1 MTTPLRAGVAWL
13 AAGVL
18 AAAPAFVGAQ
28 STPTPTPTP
37 PQPAPSQPASAAA
50 AEAHQRGLTALHR
63 GDVVGA
69 MAALRPPAQAG
80 HAPSQVLLA
89 FILDRAD
96 FTAEAAALYR
106 DAAAQ
111 DDAEGHLGLAQAHLV
126 GRGIAKDEKLA
137 LQHFSKAAA
146 RGNPTAIEVLADAY
160 IRGRLGLDDG
170 DAAAALAAVRRA
182 AEGGHLLSMDAL
194 AQAHRS
200 GRWQLPVDA
209 QQAAAWQAR
218 ATQLRAQR
226 AAQRPD
232 AARKSP

>member
-1 MTTPLRAGVAWL
+1 MPPRPAVTLPMRACVAVL

-18 AAAPAFVGAQ
+18 AAAPALAVAQ
-28 STPTPTPTP
+28 A
-37 PQPAPSQPASAAA
+37 QPGQPVPLAPAAA

-69 MAALRPPAQAG
+69 MAALRPPARAG

-96 FTAEAAALYR
+96 FAEEAAALYR
-106 DAAAQ
+106 EAAAQ
-111 DDAEGHLGLAQAHLV
+111 DDADGHLGLAQAHLT

-146 RGNPTAIEVLADAY
+146 RGQATAIEVLADAY
-160 IRGRLGLDDG
+160 IRGRFGLDDA
-170 DAAAALAAVRRA
+170 DPAAALAAVRRA
-182 AEGGHLLSMDAL
+182 AEGGHLVSMEAL

-209 QQAAAWQAR
+209 QQAAAWQNR
-218 ATQLRAQR
+218 AAQLRAQR
-226 AAQRPD
+226 AALRPD